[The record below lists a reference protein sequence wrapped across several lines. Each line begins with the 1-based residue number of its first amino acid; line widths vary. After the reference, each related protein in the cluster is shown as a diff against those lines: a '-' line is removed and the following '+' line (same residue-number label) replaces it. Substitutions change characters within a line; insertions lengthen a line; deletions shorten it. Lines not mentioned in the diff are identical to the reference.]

1 MKAIRIPLQPH
12 SHFHFGEFKFD
23 SNVALSQTSRFAHSD
38 TLFSALVSVYASAI
52 GNADRFVNDFKEGN
66 LKISS
71 LFYYLKKGED
81 VVYLLPKPMFL
92 DIFSLRDG
100 HHKLRNKISFVSKG
114 VWEQGF
120 LSSDWLHSPDYQFI
134 QHREILF
141 SSTEYQQ
148 LGLKEE
154 DWIFS
159 MVDLPKNPIRKG
171 EDKESIYY
179 QANVEISSLKEIE
192 IGFYFLYEATSESL
206 EKELQR
212 AINLLAFTGIG
223 GEKSN
228 TGRTLLLPEGMGEQ
242 FELNISEDPGLKS
255 GFTNISLLNPVDQTE
270 LDNIKYAQTILR
282 GGGEYTGIK
291 PLKVVR
297 MIKEGAL
304 LTEENISGKL
314 VEIGLDTE
322 DHPVLRNGKA
332 FNLPL
337 KYKNYHE

>member
-1 MKAIRIPLQPH
+1 
-12 SHFHFGEFKFD
+12 
-23 SNVALSQTSRFAHSD
+23 
-38 TLFSALVSVYASAI
+38 
-52 GNADRFVNDFKEGN
+52 
-66 LKISS
+66 
-71 LFYYLKKGED
+71 
-81 VVYLLPKPMFL
+81 MFL